1 MPPTGSD
8 APRHIGRIVDPS
20 VREDGE
26 LEPSVELGIP
36 PQSAHAER
44 DPSSEPQSQVV
55 EPSRPAVIRLQGD
68 PLTEPLH
75 LGRMTEHGDRAL
87 HTVVV
92 TEEVGAENVRPAIGD
107 SGPVEPTSAGSVPID
122 LAPANSRF
130 ADAAGSAAVE
140 PRFADTATAGSTA
153 VESPSA
159 AGKPPVNAEGGP
171 VDIEGSKAR
180 SSSVDVEGS
189 KARSSSVDLE
199 GSNARGSS
207 VDFEGLIDDD
217 PEERRSLELERVGEG
232 LLSRP
237 IGKALAVSSK
247 PPMSPPMVAAFGAFV
262 GVLVVATIIA
272 IAMRL
277 DQTKPVVE
285 TVASSKPTATVSRI
299 VEQQEKPPEPKRR
312 QRTKIPGPYRV
323 KDSLNDP
330 QLRVV
335 EGQIGFDP
343 FLKSVEK
350 AGVPLKEA
358 YRLLI
363 AFEKVRPLN
372 NCSRHDKFVAAI
384 DRASKRLKAFE
395 YIQGAE
401 EVFQAKES
409 SEGLLVAEKLDLQVK
424 RERVVGAFAVHDT
437 GLERSVTD
445 AALEPQL
452 LRSMREALIGH
463 LSLEEIE
470 RGSRVR
476 VIVQEV
482 TALGE
487 FARYAGIEALE
498 IQFPSDRKRLRVYY
512 FNGPKS
518 RGFYDETARAPYEG
532 GWRTPI
538 PNAPVTSR
546 FNMRR
551 MHPVLH
557 KIMPHTGVDF
567 GAGMGVP
574 IGATSFG
581 TITFIGWGGPTGNF
595 VRVQHAEGYESGY
608 AHMSRFAEGLKVG
621 DKVKR
626 LQTLGYVGST
636 GRSTGPHLHF
646 TIKKDGKFIDPLSL
660 NLDALRVLPGDEREV
675 FLQHKAQYD
684 AQLDAIALPAPPK
697 SNEPAPATAAPP
709 SEGFEEDGAVE
720 GDSHPMAAPSAGP
733 SAPENQPASN
743 AAAPT
748 KNGSALYLTDEELLR
763 MQKSSESGEVEE

>member
-1 MPPTGSD
+1 MSSAGSD
-8 APRHIGRIVDPS
+8 ASLHIGRIVDPD

-26 LEPSVELGIP
+26 LEPSVELGVPIG
-36 PQSAHAER
+36 SV
-44 DPSSEPQSQVV
+44 D
-55 EPSRPAVIRLQGD
+55 PAVPQLQPLAPVPPTVPGSEALEAKSSTPTGD
-68 PLTEPLH
+68 GVPTP
-75 LGRMTEHGDRAL
+75 
-87 HTVVV
+87 
-92 TEEVGAENVRPAIGD
+92 
-107 SGPVEPTSAGSVPID
+107 PVEPDLPSLPSPRAAPSGAERTSQSDSQPGENASR
-122 LAPANSRF
+122 APR
-130 ADAAGSAAVE
+130 
-140 PRFADTATAGSTA
+140 
-153 VESPSA
+153 
-159 AGKPPVNAEGGP
+159 
-171 VDIEGSKAR
+171 I
-180 SSSVDVEGS
+180 
-189 KARSSSVDLE
+189 
-199 GSNARGSS
+199 
-207 VDFEGLIDDD
+207 DFEGLVEDESQ
-217 PEERRSLELERVGEG
+217 PRRSRDLELDQVGAG

-237 IGKALAVSSK
+237 RGNSLPPPPKS
-247 PPMSPPMVAAFGAFV
+247 PMSPRLVAVFGAAM

-277 DQTKPVVE
+277 DRAELPGE
-285 TVASSKPTATVSRI
+285 PVASETPAASARAPS
-299 VEQQEKPPEPKRR
+299 VEEKAPEAKKRAR
-312 QRTKIPGPYRV
+312 AKVPGPYRI
-323 KDSLNDP
+323 KDSANDP

-335 EGQIGFDP
+335 EGQIGFEP
-343 FLKSVEK
+343 FLKAVEK

-358 YRLLI
+358 YRLLV

-372 NCSRHDKFVAAI
+372 NCARSDRFAAAI
-384 DRASKRLKAFE
+384 DRSSKRIKAFE
-395 YIQGAE
+395 YITGPE

-409 SEGLLVAEKLDLQVK
+409 ANGLLVAEKLDLRVK
-424 RERVVGAFAVHDT
+424 RERVTGSFLVRES
-437 GLERSVTD
+437 GLERSVTEG
-445 AALEPQL
+445 AFEPQL

-476 VIVQEV
+476 VIAQEV

-498 IQFPSDRKRLRVYY
+498 ILFPAEKKRLRVYF
-512 FNGPKS
+512 FNGAKS
-518 RGFYDETARAPYEG
+518 RGFFDETARAPYEG

-546 FNMRR
+546 FNMHR

-557 KIMPHTGVDF
+557 KVMPHTGVDF
-567 GAGMGVP
+567 GAAMGVP

-595 VRVQHAEGYESGY
+595 VRVQHASGYESGY

-660 NLDALRVLPGDEREV
+660 NLDALRVLPSDEREV

-684 AQLDAIALPAPPK
+684 AQLDAIELPALPK
-697 SNEPAPATAAPP
+697 SVAAAAGSAEPA
-709 SEGFEEDGAVE
+709 SEGFEEE
-720 GDSHPMAAPSAGP
+720 GSENEPSASAAPSAPPPAAGPAESP
-733 SAPENQPASN
+733 SASPGAKQ
-743 AAAPT
+743 
-748 KNGSALYLTDEELLR
+748 NGSALYLTDDELMR

>member
-1 MPPTGSD
+1 MPSTGSD

-36 PQSAHAER
+36 RQSADA
-44 DPSSEPQSQVV
+44 DPVQVEATDPQSQGV
-55 EPSRPAVIRLQGD
+55 ESAMTTVIRLEAN
-68 PLTEPLH
+68 PLTEPLR
-75 LGRMTEHGDRAL
+75 LGPLPEPGSQGADPL
-87 HTVVV
+87 G
-92 TEEVGAENVRPAIGD
+92 VGQAAGVENVRPASLDLAPVPPIASTPAESTFVTSTLVAQVPIGPASLD
-107 SGPVEPTSAGSVPID
+107 LAPVPPITSAPAEPVFEVLAPVEPAT
-122 LAPANSRF
+122 
-130 ADAAGSAAVE
+130 
-140 PRFADTATAGSTA
+140 TA
-153 VESPSA
+153 
-159 AGKPPVNAEGGP
+159 KP
-171 VDIEGSKAR
+171 
-180 SSSVDVEGS
+180 
-189 KARSSSVDLE
+189 
-199 GSNARGSS
+199 RGSIA
-207 VDFEGLIDDD
+207 DFEGLIDDD
-217 PEERRSLELERVGEG
+217 PEERRSLELDRVGEG

-237 IGKALAVSSK
+237 RGKLPPSRPK
-247 PPMSPPMVAAFGAFV
+247 PPMSPQMVATFGAFV

-272 IAMRL
+272 ISMRL
-277 DQTKPVVE
+277 DQTKPVLE
-285 TVASSKPTATVSRI
+285 TVASSKPTAAVSSI
-299 VEQQEKPPEPKRR
+299 VEQHENPPLPKKR
-312 QRTKIPGPYRV
+312 QRVKIPGPYRV

-335 EGQIGFDP
+335 EGQIGFEP
-343 FLKSVEK
+343 FLKAVEK

-372 NCSRHDKFVAAI
+372 NCSRHHKFVAAI

-395 YIQGAE
+395 YIQGPE

-424 RERVVGAFAVHDT
+424 RERLVSAFAVQDA

-498 IQFPSDRKRLRVYY
+498 VQFPSEKKRLRVYY

-532 GWRTPI
+532 GWRSPI
-538 PNAPVTSR
+538 PNAPITSK

-567 GAGMGVP
+567 GAATGVP

-595 VRVQHAEGYESGY
+595 VRVQHSDGYESGY

-660 NLDALRVLPGDEREV
+660 NLDALRVLPGEEREV
-675 FLQHKAQYD
+675 FLQHKGQYD
-684 AQLDAIALPAPPK
+684 AQLDAIELPPLPK
-697 SNEPAPATAAPP
+697 SHAPVPASAAA
-709 SEGFEEDGAVE
+709 SEGFEEDGME
-720 GDSHPMAAPSAGP
+720 GDSHANGSAVAASAAPAVT
-733 SAPENQPASN
+733 ETQPANNS
-743 AAAPT
+743 AAPA
-748 KNGSALYLTDEELLR
+748 KNGSALYLTDEELMR
-763 MQKSSESGEVEE
+763 MQKSSESGEVDE